1 VEKKNKKKEIKII
14 DFKKT
19 IANNKN
25 GFKEISDCI
34 EEHKIKV
41 YFEFAL

>member
-1 VEKKNKKKEIKII
+1 MEKKKKKKEIKII
-14 DFKKT
+14 EIKKT
-19 IANNKN
+19 NANNKN